1 VAYRLVEVG
10 SGGEGAVRVEDD
22 EVLAR
27 DEGGRVREVVGA
39 AEAQTEPTRAGQLL
53 QLRTLTDASQT
64 CVNKT
69 LLREQI
75 NINKM

>member
-1 VAYRLVEVG
+1 
-10 SGGEGAVRVEDD
+10 
-22 EVLAR
+22 
-27 DEGGRVREVVGA
+27 VVGA
-39 AEAQTEPTRAGQLL
+39 AEPEAEPTRAGQLL